1 MMVPRQPTTAEFV
14 PMSVRVAL
22 ATRAKVLLVCALGVT
37 AASSGVLLASA
48 EPRSDVLATAPQPA
62 GSTASTDSGQ
72 SETTNPL
79 QIPISFEIRPSKI
92 VKVGP
97 SAEPPSAVAAPIGPP
112 GVAGEMGIPLMA
124 LQAYKRAA
132 EKVKVEDP
140 SCNLPWWL
148 LAGIGHTESGH
159 AESGRLYADGT
170 TRGRILGPRLDGGI
184 AGDAVIRDTDHGRYD
199 GDTSYDRAVGP
210 MQFIPSTWVHW
221 AVDGNGDGKSDP
233 NNIFDATLAA
243 GHYLC
248 ADGRDLATPAGLQAA
263 ILSYNHS
270 QPYLQ
275 AVLAWALAYRTG
287 AIGVATITVPV
298 VTDVTKVRPPLS
310 SRPPQPKLTISTH
323 PTPTRSSSSPPP
335 TSSAP
340 PTTACPTPSGSSTSP
355 NATASQTV
363 TATASDSASASESG
377 TSSSAVTTSPS
388 ATPTSTTPSGCPS

>member
-1 MMVPRQPTTAEFV
+1 
-14 PMSVRVAL
+14 MSVRVVL
-22 ATRAKVLLVCALGVT
+22 ATRTKVLLVSALGMTV
-37 AASSGVLLASA
+37 AFSGALLASA
-48 EPRSDVLATAPQPA
+48 QPRSDVLATAPQPA
-62 GSTASTDSGQ
+62 ATTASTDSGQ
-72 SETTNPL
+72 SEATNPL

-92 VKVGP
+92 VKIGP

-140 SCNLPWWL
+140 ACQLPWWL

-159 AESGRLYADGT
+159 AESGRLYFDGT
-170 TRGRILGPRLDGGI
+170 TRGRILGPRLDGSI
-184 AGDAVIRDTDHGRYD
+184 AGDKVIRDTDRGRYD
-199 GDTSYDRAVGP
+199 GDTDYDRAVGP

-221 AVDGNGDGKSDP
+221 AVDGNGDGKADP

-287 AIGVATITVPV
+287 AIGVAMSTAPV
-298 VTDVTKVRPPLS
+298 VTDVTTVRPSLS
-310 SRPPQPKLTISTH
+310 SRPPQPTPTVSTH
-323 PTPTRSSSSPPP
+323 PTPTRSSSSPTP

-340 PTTACPTPSGSSTSP
+340 SATACPTPSGSSTSP
-355 NATASQTV
+355 SATPSATV
-363 TATASDSASASESG
+363 TPTVSDSASGSASG
-377 TSSSAVTTSPS
+377 TSSTSPS
-388 ATPTSTTPSGCPS
+388 ATSTSTTPSGCPS